1 MSNKAVDLTQ
11 LSTRALRARR
21 RRLARGLP
29 DVEGV
34 VRGSVATQGRRC
46 GKEGCKCARGEL
58 HGPYTYLA
66 LPRSSGPARVV
77 YVPAAMASDLRRRV
91 GLSARVEAAL
101 QEISAINVEL
111 LARRE
116 LD

>member
-1 MSNKAVDLTQ
+1 MTNKKVDLTE
-11 LSTRALRARR
+11 LSSRALRARR

-29 DVEGV
+29 DIERML
-34 VRGSVATQGRRC
+34 RGSVATQGRRC

-77 YVPAAMASDLRRRV
+77 YVPAAMADDLRRRV
-91 GLSARVEAAL
+91 ELSARVEAAL

>member
-1 MSNKAVDLTQ
+1 MTNKTADLTK

-21 RRLARGLP
+21 RRLATGLP
-29 DVEGV
+29 DVESM
-34 VRGSVATQGRRC
+34 VRGSMATQGRRC
-46 GKEGCKCARGEL
+46 SKEGCKCARGEL
-58 HGPYTYLA
+58 HGPYAYLT
-66 LPRSSGPARVV
+66 LPRSSGPARVI
-77 YVPAAMASDLRRRV
+77 YVPAAMAEDLRRRV
-91 GLSARVEAAL
+91 ELSGRVEDAL

>member
-1 MSNKAVDLTQ
+1 MTHKNTDLTQ
-11 LSTRALRARR
+11 LSIRALHARR
-21 RRLARGLP
+21 RRLAKGLP

-34 VRGSVATQGRRC
+34 VWGSVATQGRRC

-58 HGPYTYLA
+58 HGPYTYLT
-66 LPRSSGPARVV
+66 LPRSSGPARIV
-77 YVPAAMASDLRRRV
+77 YVPAAMAEELRRRV
-91 GLSARVEAAL
+91 QLSGRVQAAL
-101 QEISAINVEL
+101 EEISAINVEL